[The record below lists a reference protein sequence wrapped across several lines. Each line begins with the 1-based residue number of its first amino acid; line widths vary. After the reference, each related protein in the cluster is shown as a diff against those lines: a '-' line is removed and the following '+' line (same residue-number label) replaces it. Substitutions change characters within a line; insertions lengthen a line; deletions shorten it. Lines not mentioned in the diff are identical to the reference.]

1 MIMCVNHFKRLTGGR
16 YKDTVT
22 GVMLVRECEKDWV
35 ICIDDYKH
43 CAFVTLQ
50 WGEPLAT
57 YRISGFTSLKE
68 AKEYDFFYLF
78 HRTGRP
84 YKNKRGITVSV
95 PVTGLG
101 SVPVVSNFPIDD
113 LAIEQGRLF

>member
-1 MIMCVNHFKRLTGGR
+1 MCANHFKRLSGGK

-22 GVMLVRECEKDWV
+22 GVMLVRECEKAWV
-35 ICIDDYKH
+35 ICIEDHRH

-57 YRISGFTSLKE
+57 YKISGFTSMKE
-68 AKEYDFFYLF
+68 AKQYDFFLLF

-84 YKNKRGITVSV
+84 YKNKKGKTVSV
-95 PVTGLG
+95 PIPGIG
-101 SVPVVSNFPIDD
+101 SVPVVSKFLIED
-113 LAIEQGRLF
+113 LAVEQGFLF